1 MYEPLTILQR
11 SCEKFF
17 YPNLYKNKISLIPN
31 DEDKL
36 YNIVA
41 LIINEL
47 SLNIKRF
54 LSPIKP
60 ILNET
65 YEAANISKVKV
76 ESKSTDIN
84 IYEAEDDKFKV
95 EVYGDDDTDP
105 EVSNEDETLSI
116 NLKNKTRVCFG
127 ICLGSKINIYVPKDY
142 EGKFEIETKSGDIL
156 SELKT
161 YNEYKIDVT
170 SGDITLNNVKSLEGH
185 ATSGDLEIDKINN
198 YLKFKTTSGDQNSSI
213 SVTSG
218 DVTIDKCTNAYVD
231 ASVKSGDID
240 IKKNDRH
247 AEYELKI
254 KTTSGDVEVN

>member
-1 MYEPLTILQR
+1 MVKVI
-11 SCEKFF
+11 
-17 YPNLYKNKISLIPN
+17 KITLLSI
-31 DEDKL
+31 
-36 YNIVA
+36 ICVA
-41 LIINEL
+41 LVGFMITLIHNGF
-47 SLNIKRF
+47 NFKNMKRK
-54 LSPIKP
+54 L

-198 YLKFKTTSGDQNSSI
+198 YLKFKTTSGDIEIDEFEVNQNSSI